1 MCMGE
6 GRHLRLLLA
15 ASRLIDR
22 LNERIGRTV
31 YWMVLA
37 AVLVSSANAV
47 VRYVFDYSSNA
58 WLELQW
64 YLFSSFFMIGAG
76 YTLLRNEHVRIDI
89 IYSRLSARARAV
101 IDLLGGLFFLLPMA
115 VLIMALAWP
124 VFSES
129 FALHETSPS
138 ANGLLRWPVKLMIP
152 VGFCLLTLQGISETI
167 KRAAFLMNLI
177 PDPTPHHVHGDDP
190 TAPQDLGEGSGQ

>member
-1 MCMGE
+1 
-6 GRHLRLLLA
+6 LRFLLA
-15 ASRLIDR
+15 FSRLIDW
-22 LNERIGRTV
+22 LNERVGQTT

-37 AVLVSSANAV
+37 AVLVSSGNAV

-64 YLFSSFFMIGAG
+64 YLYTSFFLIGAG

-89 IYSRLSARARAV
+89 INSRLSPGARAW
-101 IDLLGGLFFLLPMA
+101 IDLLGGIFFLLPMA
-115 VLIMALAWP
+115 LLIMTLAWP
-124 VFSES
+124 VFTAS

-152 VGFCLLTLQGISETI
+152 VGFFLLALQGVSEII
-167 KRAAFLMNLI
+167 KRAAFLMGLI
-177 PDPTPHHVHGDDP
+177 PDPTPRHMHGADDI
-190 TAPQDLGEGSGQ
+190 APHDLTEGNER